1 MAADAEARSLKVGAA
16 AATSSRRSLP
26 NVSLVLVVLLLMSG
40 HLLFGANR
48 TDVALQFTALYGV
61 GFLTV
66 VYLTS
71 WGRAATARWSGMA
84 VPAVLFV
91 AVLAAAG
98 LAMTP
103 FAIGGVNP
111 IWSYVPKARPAAV
124 LDRSSAIIEMMKLC
138 GLACLFGI
146 GAAIGQEQE
155 RARRFLHIFLMA
167 AALYASWA
175 FVSHLADP
183 RTVMG
188 VAKIFHRDRLTAS
201 FLSANTAATLLG
213 YTGVLTAAL
222 LVERVRE
229 ATRNGWRMDRVASAA
244 GPTLIAFVV
253 ILVSV
258 VLTSS
263 RAGLAATAAGLALFA
278 LWELFSQPWRRP
290 SPRTMIL
297 VGAALVIVLGLA
309 FTADAVSRRFV
320 DLNADAAV
328 RTQLFDSHWR
338 AFKAS
343 PWSGYGLG
351 NFYAVNR
358 LIENAV
364 NYRDLSYVRALHNVY
379 IQWLEEGGLTAALP
393 MFACISWILAST
405 GLGAHRRRRMT
416 MWMRALV
423 AASAVILIHGTT
435 DYALQVPS
443 ITATWACLLG
453 LGLGLANAPRGANG

>member
-1 MAADAEARSLKVGAA
+1 MAADAEARSLKPAA
-16 AATSSRRSLP
+16 AAASSSRALP
-26 NVSLVLVVLLLMSG
+26 NVSLGLVVLLLMGG

-48 TDVALQFTALYGV
+48 TDVALEFALLQGV

-66 VYLTS
+66 AYLTP

-84 VPAVLFV
+84 IPAVLF
-91 AVLAAAG
+91 AIVLAAAA

-103 FAIGGVNP
+103 FAVGGVNP
-111 IWSYVPKARPAAV
+111 LWSYVPKATPAAV
-124 LDRSSAIIEMMKLC
+124 LDRSAVFIEMMKLG
-138 GLACLFGI
+138 GLACVFGI

-155 RARRFLHIFLMA
+155 RARRFLHVFLVA
-167 AALYASWA
+167 SALYAAWA
-175 FVSHLADP
+175 LVSHLADS

-213 YTGVLTAAL
+213 YTAVLTAAL
-222 LVERVRE
+222 LVERIRE
-229 ATRNGWRMDRVASAA
+229 ATRNGWRMDRVASAG
-244 GPTLIAFVV
+244 GPTLIALGV

-258 VLTSS
+258 LLTAS
-263 RAGLAATAAGLALFA
+263 RAGFAATAAGLTLFA

-290 SPRTMIL
+290 SPRTL
-297 VGAALVIVLGLA
+297 VIAGGALVIVLGLA
-309 FTADAVSRRFV
+309 LTADLVSRRFV
-320 DLNADAAV
+320 DLAADAAV
-328 RTQLFDSHWR
+328 RNQLFDSHWR

-364 NYRDLSYVRALHNVY
+364 NYKDLSYVRALHNVY

-393 MFACISWILAST
+393 MFACIGWVLVST

-423 AASAVILIHGTT
+423 AASVVILIHGAT

-453 LGLGLANAPRGANG
+453 LGLGLAKAPRGANG

>member
-1 MAADAEARSLKVGAA
+1 MAADAEARSLKPAA
-16 AATSSRRSLP
+16 AAASPRGLP
-26 NVSLVLVVLLLMSG
+26 DVSLASVVLLLMGG

-48 TDVALQFTALYGV
+48 TDVALEFAVLYAI

-66 VYLTS
+66 AYLTP
-71 WGRAATARWSGMA
+71 WGRAATARWRGMA
-84 VPAVLFV
+84 VPAALF
-91 AVLAAAG
+91 ATVLAAAA

-111 IWSYVPKARPAAV
+111 IWSYVPKATPAAV
-124 LDRSSAIIEMMKLC
+124 LDRSAVLIEMMKLG

-146 GAAIGQEQE
+146 GAAVGQEQE
-155 RARRFLHIFLMA
+155 RARRFLHLFLIA
-167 AALYASWA
+167 SALYAAWA
-175 FVSHLADP
+175 LVSHLADS

-213 YTGVLTAAL
+213 YTAVLTAAL

-229 ATRNGWRMDRVASAA
+229 VTRNGWRMDRVASAA
-244 GPTLIAFVV
+244 GPTLIGLVV

-263 RAGLAATAAGLALFA
+263 RAGLTATAAGLILFA

-290 SPRTMIL
+290 SPRTMI
-297 VGAALVIVLGLA
+297 VIGAALVVVLGLA

-320 DLNADAAV
+320 DLGADAAV
-328 RTQLFDSHWR
+328 RSQLFDSHWQ

-364 NYRDLSYVRALHNVY
+364 NYKDLSYVRALHNVY
-379 IQWLEEGGLTAALP
+379 IQWLEEGGLTSALP
-393 MFACISWILAST
+393 MFACIGWILAST